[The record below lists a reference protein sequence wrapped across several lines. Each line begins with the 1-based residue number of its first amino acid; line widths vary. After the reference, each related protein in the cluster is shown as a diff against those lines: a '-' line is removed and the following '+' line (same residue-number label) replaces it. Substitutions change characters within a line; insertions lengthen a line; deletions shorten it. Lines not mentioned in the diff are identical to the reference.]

1 MRRGAIPLRA
11 VAPNAVTAVALCLGL
26 TGIRYAITGRWDA
39 ALIAILFA
47 GVLDGL
53 DGTIARLLR
62 AQSRFGEQLDSLSDA
77 IAFGVAPT
85 LILYLWSL
93 QHLPKFGWICA
104 LCLALACALRLARY
118 NATIE
123 VGEQPRKSAGYLTGI
138 PAPAGAGLAFLP
150 IYAWL
155 VTGWTVL
162 REPVL
167 IAAWAIA
174 IAALMISNVATFSWS
189 SLRIRRTIRLE
200 AIFATAILAVA
211 LFTATWETLTVVC
224 VVYLLTIPLSI
235 QGYARVKR
243 RRRLVDPVAAS

>member
-1 MRRGAIPLRA
+1 MRA

-104 LCLALACALRLARY
+104 LTLALACALRLARY
-118 NATIE
+118 NAT
-123 VGEQPRKSAGYLTGI
+123 VGADEQPRKAAGYLTGV

-155 VTGWTVL
+155 VTGWEPL
-162 REPVL
+162 REPLL
-167 IAAWAIA
+167 IAAWALAIA
-174 IAALMISNVATFSWS
+174 ILMISSVATFSWS
-189 SLRIRRTIRLE
+189 SLRLRRTIRLE
-200 AIFATAILAVA
+200 AIFLAAILSVA
-211 LFTATWETLTVVC
+211 LFTATWETLTVVSF
-224 VVYLLTIPLSI
+224 VYLLTLPFSI
-235 QGYARVKR
+235 RGYSRVR
-243 RRRLVDPVAAS
+243 RRQQLADSFDGS

>member
-11 VAPNAVTAVALCLGL
+11 VAPNAVTAIALCLGL

-53 DGTIARLLR
+53 DGTIARLLK

-85 LILYLWSL
+85 LIIYLWSL

-118 NATIE
+118 NATIDT
-123 VGEQPRKSAGYLTGI
+123 GEQPRKAAGYLTGV

-155 VTGWTVL
+155 VTGWDVL
-162 REPVL
+162 RTPAL
-167 IAAWAIA
+167 IALWAIA
-174 IAALMISNVATFSWS
+174 IALLMISNVATFSWS
-189 SLRIRRTIRLE
+189 SLRIRRSVRLE
-200 AIFATAILAVA
+200 TIFVAAILSVA
-211 LFTATWETLTVVC
+211 LFTATWETLTVISVA
-224 VVYLLTIPLSI
+224 YLLTLPLSI
-235 QGYARVKR
+235 RGYAKVKR
-243 RRRLVDPVAAS
+243 RRGLAGSSAGS